1 MTTPEAS
8 WPRIIGSLDDEGAD
22 GAVGVVVHVG
32 AADADGVQLDA
43 HVAGA
48 ERLLLL
54 DREVA
59 EGELVLLFEDEG
71 LHRGLLRASALA
83 DDRDERL
90 HDNATDRGR
99 VSTRFGAW
107 PPIGLGE
114 PAHQTLPPV
123 IAASVQALASR
134 STPDIATLKAE
145 TTVAASVLA
154 APTLPWKLR
163 RAERPA
169 VDAAHQRQVRPTS
182 TRTGDGPFGVST
194 ASKVSRLDRRS

>member
-1 MTTPEAS
+1 MPTVC
-8 WPRIIGSLDDEGAD
+8 SLIRTSRGPS
-22 GAVGVVVHVG
+22 G
-32 AADADGVQLDA
+32 
-43 HVAGA
+43 
-48 ERLLLL
+48 LLLL

-59 EGELVLLFEDEG
+59 EGKLVLLFEDEG

-90 HDNATDRGR
+90 HDNAADRGR

-134 STPDIATLKAE
+134 STPDIATLNAE
-145 TTVAASVLA
+145 TTAAASVLA

-163 RAERPA
+163 VPSARPSMPRTS
-169 VDAAHQRQVRPTS
+169 VRVRPTS
-182 TRTGDGPFGVST
+182 TRTGDGPFGVIT
-194 ASKVSRLDRRS
+194 ASKASRLDRRS